1 MHDIRFKAGDK
12 VRHDKRPEW
21 GIGQVQR
28 VEAMQV
34 AGQPAQRLVIRFS
47 NGGLKTI
54 SSVGGAITPLEVGAG
69 HLNGSRRMDSA
80 PIGPDGDTL
89 INRESEGETGW
100 LAAISKQKPE
110 SAMIDLP
117 IEATDP
123 FLPREARLKATLDL
137 FRFQPTGR
145 SLVDWAVARSGLDDP
160 LSRFTRHELE
170 QFFERWSFLRHKHLA
185 KLVEELKHEP
195 GTLEAAM
202 RNAPPAAR
210 RAVSQL
216 NTRR

>member
-1 MHDIRFKAGDK
+1 MQDIRFKAGDR

-21 GIGQVQR
+21 GTGLVQR
-28 VEAMQV
+28 VESMQV
-34 AGQPAQRLVIRFS
+34 AGQPAQRLVIRFA

-54 SSVGGAITPLEVGAG
+54 SSVGGAITPLEVAAG
-69 HLNGSRRMDSA
+69 HLNGASGSGGVGI
-80 PIGPDGDTL
+80 PESDTL
-89 INRESEGETGW
+89 LNRESEGETGW

-110 SAMIDLP
+110 SAMVDLP

-123 FLPREARLKATLDL
+123 FLPRESRLKATLEL

-170 QFFERWSFLRHKHLA
+170 QFFERWSFLRNKHLA

-195 GTLEAAM
+195 AALEAAM
-202 RNAPPAAR
+202 RHAPPAAR
-210 RAVSQL
+210 RAVLQL
-216 NTRR
+216 NARR